1 MAVDQILGQ
10 PWTRKHDDPAKPIV
24 PSAPRTMFP
33 KSLEELIEIC
43 SKRAPK
49 ERVRA
54 AGSHWALS
62 EAAVADSIFVETH
75 DPNNLFQAMEKTLFE
90 VVPGRL
96 HDDFIALMAAMTQ
109 PAYDQ
114 NSLGENVGFYL

>member
-24 PSAPRTMFP
+24 PSALRRMFP

-43 SKRAPK
+43 STHNSKQ
-49 ERVRA
+49 RVRA

-62 EAAVADSIFVETH
+62 EQH
-75 DPNNLFQAMEKTLFE
+75 L
-90 VVPGRL
+90 R
-96 HDDFIALMAAMTQ
+96 
-109 PAYDQ
+109 
-114 NSLGENVGFYL
+114 